1 MTGQRCN
8 VTAAAA
14 AAAGKHSSAPV
25 VLQPNAQ
32 NVKRR
37 PGKTRLMYSMFCYL
51 VLSFFFFF
59 QEKKKKRSAEEMER

>member
-14 AAAGKHSSAPV
+14 AAAGRHSSAPV

-37 PGKTRLMYSMFCYL
+37 SGKTRLMYSMFCYF
-51 VLSFFFFF
+51 VLSFFFF
-59 QEKKKKRSAEEMER
+59 QEKKRKRSAEEMER